1 MKCKSLLVVLL
12 PAALAVGAMAQES
25 RQDVSLSATGLIG
38 IDVSGSGL
46 TNVKSDS
53 SLGGLASYRYMLTPR
68 SALEVNYQYS
78 QTRFT
83 YPTFASSNGFGYVH
97 SRFQEISG
105 AYVYSRNY
113 GRWNPFVEAGIGGFI
128 FSPIFDSGTSSYSL
142 ARNTNIG
149 AFYGA
154 GVAYQITPSFDIRAE
169 YRGLLIKVPSFNAPN
184 DAYRTGVYT
193 NWSNPALGI
202 AYHF

>member
-25 RQDVSLSATGLIG
+25 RQDVSLSATAIVG

-46 TNVKSDS
+46 TNVTSTT

-78 QTRFT
+78 QMAFH
-83 YPTFASSNGFGYVH
+83 YPSFAATDGYIRVH
-97 SRFQEISG
+97 SRYQEISG

-113 GRWNPFVEAGIGGFI
+113 GRYNPFVEAGIGGFI
-128 FSPIFDSGTSSYSL
+128 FSPIQDGGTSIYDVS
-142 ARNTNIG
+142 RNTNIG

-154 GVAYQITPSFDIRAE
+154 GLAYQISPSFDIRAE

-184 DAYRTGVYT
+184 NSTRTGVYT
-193 NWSNPALGI
+193 NWSNPVIGI